1 MEAAWAR
8 VRRRGLWVTEHRLGK
23 REEVRQ
29 VGERVGKG
37 GTEEGG

>member
-8 VRRRGLWVTEHRLGK
+8 VRRGKLWGTGHRVGK
-23 REEVRQ
+23 REGGRQ